1 MEIREIQA
9 ILESVL
15 FAAGDAVE
23 LERLADIVDV
33 DKRSLREILKKM
45 MDEYNYERR
54 GIHVIQLEDS
64 YQMCTR
70 GEYSEYVSMLAEP
83 RRKQSLS
90 GAAIEVLAIVAY
102 HQPVTRSAMENIRG
116 VNCDYVA
123 NRLMERGLIEEV
135 GRLDAPGRPL
145 LFGTTQE
152 FLRCF
157 GIASLSELPDYD
169 AFGNSEEAMQL
180 KMELAPQQ
188 LAMDAETEH
197 LEHAFPAAAA
207 SAKDTDG
214 GVLQYKTQGDTK
226 DDAKSDT
233 TEEALDDAH
242 GGEDFD
248 DTDDGETGSREVA
261 AQETPRGDDA

>member
-54 GIHVIQLEDS
+54 GIHLIQLEES

-70 GEYSEYVSMLAEP
+70 GEYHDYVAMLAEP
-83 RRKQSLS
+83 RRKQNLS
-90 GAAIEVLAIVAY
+90 NAAIEVLAIVAY
-102 HQPVTRSAMENIRG
+102 KQPVTRSTIENIRG
-116 VNCDYVA
+116 VNCDYVV
-123 NRLMERGLIEEV
+123 NRLVERNLIEEV
-135 GRLDAPGRPL
+135 GRLDAPGRPI

-157 GIASLSELPDYD
+157 GVAALEELPEFEL
-169 AFGNSEEAMQL
+169 FGKSEEGEQIE
-180 KMELAPQQ
+180 MELDHEQISIEGVEV
-188 LAMDAETEH
+188 ETE
-197 LEHAFPAAAA
+197 
-207 SAKDTDG
+207 
-214 GVLQYKTQGDTK
+214 
-226 DDAKSDT
+226 
-233 TEEALDDAH
+233 
-242 GGEDFD
+242 
-248 DTDDGETGSREVA
+248 
-261 AQETPRGDDA
+261 QESE